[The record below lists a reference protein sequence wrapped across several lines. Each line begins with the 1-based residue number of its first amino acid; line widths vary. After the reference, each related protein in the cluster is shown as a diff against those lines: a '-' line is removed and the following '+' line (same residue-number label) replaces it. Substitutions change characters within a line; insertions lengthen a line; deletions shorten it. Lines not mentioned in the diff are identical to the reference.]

1 MKIKKRVLFL
11 KRFFLSFLVVL
22 GTLSIAYLGFA
33 FIAFAALLDNG
44 GTGDIGDIL
53 EWMRNPYFT
62 GIIIV
67 SSILLGFLKKT
78 RKRLKNRIADL
89 AENFFSD

>member
-1 MKIKKRVLFL
+1 MKTKKRVLFL
-11 KRFFLSFLVVL
+11 KRFFLSLLVVL

-44 GTGDIGDIL
+44 GTGDIL
-53 EWMRNPYFT
+53 EWMRNPYFS
-62 GIIIV
+62 GVLII
-67 SSILLGFLKKT
+67 SSVLLGFLKKT
-78 RKRLKNRIADL
+78 RKRLKNLIADL